1 MTAPHARRL
10 FGVLAVAASL
20 APFAAPAQAAS
31 APSLS
36 WKAPTTDAR
45 VSGVRQAAGCE
56 VLTNLA
62 SGSGRVEFSVDGRPL
77 NIERY
82 APYNCVFD
90 STRVAD
96 GTHTLKAI
104 AFDRSGRSTTRTV
117 QVVVDNVPDA
127 PADTTGPALSWAAP
141 AAGAAVSGSL
151 SASTCEVRATDAG
164 GVDRVVFSVDGTPLN
179 VERYAPYNCVF
190 DSRTVADGAHT
201 LRATAYD
208 KAGNASTATV
218 QVQVQNAVAAPVTA
232 PAPQPAT
239 AAPAPAP
246 STSTGPAATRPVGS
260 AVLGDATAAG
270 RVRRST
276 WEPRPQNA
284 DENRRVP
291 TADELAGWRRAY
303 QACGWGWSDVH
314 TAHLARVTGN
324 STLTDPTTDELI
336 QWTAHKW
343 GIDEDLVRSMAVNES
358 TWDMAMNGDG
368 GLSWGITQVKFASFS
383 PCSTHPGTHPLSR
396 QSTSFNLD
404 YWGAYV
410 RAAFDGG
417 TDWLGSGYRSGDI
430 WGSMGA
436 WFSGDWYSGSQG
448 YIDSAKR
455 HYAEKPWTR
464 SGF

>member
-1 MTAPHARRL
+1 
-10 FGVLAVAASL
+10 
-20 APFAAPAQAAS
+20 
-31 APSLS
+31 
-36 WKAPTTDAR
+36 
-45 VSGVRQAAGCE
+45 VRQAAGCE

-62 SGSGRVEFSVDGRPL
+62 NGTGRVEFSVDGRPL

-96 GTHTLKAI
+96 GTHTLKAV
-104 AFDRSGRSTTRTV
+104 AFDRSGRSTARTL
-117 QVVVDNVPDA
+117 QVLVDNVPDA

-141 AAGAAVSGSL
+141 VAGATVSGSL
-151 SASTCEVRATDAG
+151 SAGTCEVRATDAG
-164 GVDRVVFSVDGTPLN
+164 GVDRVVFSVDGIPAQRRAPRAVQLRLRHADRR
-179 VERYAPYNCVF
+179 ERRPH
-190 DSRTVADGAHT
+190 VARDRVRQGRQREHGDGAGPGPE
-201 LRATAYD
+201 RR
-208 KAGNASTATV
+208 
-218 QVQVQNAVAAPVTA
+218 
-232 PAPQPAT
+232 

-246 STSTGPAATRPVGS
+246 APAPTTTTAAAPAPSPSTGPAATRPVGS
-260 AVLGDATAAG
+260 PVLGDATAAG

-284 DENRRVP
+284 DENRRIP

-314 TAHLARVTGN
+314 NAHLARVTGN
-324 STLTDPTTDELI
+324 PTLSNPTTDELI

-368 GLSWGITQVKFASFS
+368 GLSWGITQVKLAPFS

-410 RAAFDGG
+410 RSAFDGG

-436 WFSGDWYSGSQG
+436 WFSGDWYSGSQA
-448 YIDSAKR
+448 YIDAAKG
-455 HYAEKPWTR
+455 HHAAKPWTR
-464 SGF
+464 PGF